1 MPQGTVVIT
10 GASAGFGEAA
20 ALAFAKLGHPL
31 VLGAR
36 RMDRLQKVA
45 EAARKAGS
53 PRALALPLDVRSAE
67 SIHKFAAAAEL
78 ETPYLLINNAGGA
91 LGRDKLAEFK
101 DEDLLGMIEAN
112 LTGLLRMTRA
122 LLPGLIRRNAG
133 HIINISSYA
142 AYGTY
147 EGGGIYAPVKHAV
160 RAVSDT
166 LRVELNGTE
175 IRVSDIA
182 PGLAETEFSIV
193 RLGSAE
199 KAKQV
204 YAGMRPLTA
213 QDVADVIVWV
223 ATRPQHVNISQVL
236 LNPTDQGSLTKVH
249 RR

>member
-1 MPQGTVVIT
+1 MGKGTVVVT
-10 GASAGFGEAA
+10 GASSGFGEAT

-36 RMDRLQKVA
+36 RLDRVRKVA
-45 EAARKAGS
+45 EAGQKAGS
-53 PRALALPLDVRSAE
+53 PRAIALPLDVRSAE
-67 SIHKFAAAAEL
+67 SIHNFAAAAEL
-78 ETPYLLINNAGGA
+78 EVPHILVNNAGGA
-91 LGRDKLAEFK
+91 LGRDSIAQLK

-122 LLPGLIRRNAG
+122 LLPGMIQRNSG

-142 AYGTY
+142 AYGVY
-147 EGGGIYAPVKHAV
+147 EGGGVYAPVKHAV

-166 LRVELNGTE
+166 LRLELNGTQ

-182 PGLAETEFSIV
+182 PGLAETEFSVV
-193 RLGSAE
+193 RLGSEE

-204 YAGMRPLTA
+204 YAGMQPLTA
-213 QDVADVIVWV
+213 QDVAEVIVWV
-223 ATRPQHVNISQVL
+223 ATRPPHVNVSQVL
-236 LNPTDQGSLTKVH
+236 VNPTDQGSLGKVH